1 MHELRRTTAAITVM
15 LATLSLGACSS
26 SESASDSAKA
36 KAKAP
41 IDRADWPA
49 EVPTAGLVKGLELPL
64 ESYLPSYA
72 DQVAVDTALRTLQ
85 TRCMSEYGLTIDLP
99 RPGANPPPHSNAVS
113 IERRYGLSDRAQAQ
127 QYGYGLPEEL
137 TRSLESVEEGLSGIE
152 VEVLTGRKKPE
163 SAPPKGAKGAKG
175 AKNSY
180 GNFGRVP
187 EPARA
192 EHNGKKLHEGGCA
205 GWANR
210 RLDVNEEDAGFVSV
224 LASTSLSESRPLK
237 PVEKAL
243 KSWSACM
250 KDKGRKAADP
260 FRAMEQG
267 YADGDGTTKNAIE
280 LALDDIDCKEQTRL
294 IEVWFEEESAV
305 QKRLIEENKD
315 QLAAV
320 KKRMGEVLAAAKA
333 VK

>member
-1 MHELRRTTAAITVM
+1 MHVLRRTSVAATVM
-15 LATLSLGACSS
+15 LAAISLGACSS
-26 SESASDSAKA
+26 SGSASDSAEA
-36 KAKAP
+36 KNKAP
-41 IDRADWPA
+41 VDQANWPA
-49 EVPTAGLVKGLELPL
+49 EVPTSGLVKGLELPL

-72 DQVAVDTALRTLQ
+72 DQVVVDTALRTLQ
-85 TRCMSEYGLTIDLP
+85 TRCMSEYGLTVDLP
-99 RPGANPPPHSNAVS
+99 RPGANPPPQSNAVS
-113 IERRYGLSDRAQAQ
+113 VERRYGLSDRAQAQ
-127 QYGYGLPEEL
+127 KYGYGLPKEL

-163 SAPPKGAKGAKG
+163 FAPPKGGKGSAG
-175 AKNSY
+175 H
-180 GNFGRVP
+180 FGGVP

-205 GWANR
+205 GWSKR
-210 RLDVNEEDAGFVSV
+210 RLKVNEEDAGFVSR

-260 FRAMEQG
+260 YRAMEQG

-294 IEVWFEEESAV
+294 IEVWFKEESAV

-315 QLAAV
+315 QLAAI
-320 KKRMGEVLAAAKA
+320 KKRMGEVLEAAKT

>member
-1 MHELRRTTAAITVM
+1 MHVLRRTTVATTVM
-15 LATLSLGACSS
+15 LAAISLGACSTS
-26 SESASDSAKA
+26 GPASDSAKE
-36 KAKAP
+36 KAP
-41 IDRADWPA
+41 IDQANWPA
-49 EVPTAGLVKGLELPL
+49 EKPTSGLVKGLELPL
-64 ESYLPSYA
+64 ESYLSSYA

-85 TRCMSEYGLTIDLP
+85 TRCMSEYGLTVDLP
-99 RPGANPPPHSNAVS
+99 RPGANPPPYSNAVS

-127 QYGYGLPEEL
+127 KYGYGLPKEL
-137 TRSLESVEEGLSGIE
+137 TRSLESAEEGLSDIE

-163 SAPPKGAKGAKG
+163 FAPPAGATGAKGADG
-175 AKNSY
+175 H
-180 GNFGRVP
+180 FGGVP

-205 GWANR
+205 GWSKR
-210 RLDVNEEDAGFVSV
+210 RLKVNEGDAGFVSG

-260 FRAMEQG
+260 YRAMEQG
-267 YADGDGTTKNAIE
+267 YADGNGDGTTKNAIE

-294 IEVWFEEESAV
+294 IEVWFKEESAV

-315 QLAAV
+315 QLAAI

>member
-1 MHELRRTTAAITVM
+1 MHVLRRTTVATTVM
-15 LATLSLGACSS
+15 LAAISLGACSS
-26 SESASDSAKA
+26 SGSASDSGAGSASGSAKDT
-36 KAKAP
+36 AP
-41 IDRADWPA
+41 IDRANWPA
-49 EVPTAGLVKGLELPL
+49 EVPTSGLVKGLELPL

-72 DQVAVDTALRTLQ
+72 DQVVVDTALRTLQ
-85 TRCMSEYGLTIDLP
+85 TRCMSEYGLTVDLP
-99 RPGANPPPHSNAVS
+99 RPGANPPPYSNAVS

-127 QYGYGLPEEL
+127 KYGYGLPKEL
-137 TRSLESVEEGLSGIE
+137 TRSLESVEGGLSGIE
-152 VEVLTGRKKPE
+152 VEVLTGRKKRE
-163 SAPPKGAKGAKG
+163 SAPPKGGTG
-175 AKNSY
+175 SV
-180 GNFGRVP
+180 GQFGTVP

-205 GWANR
+205 GWSKR
-210 RLDVNEEDAGFVSV
+210 RLKVNEGDAGFVSG
-224 LASTSLSESRPLK
+224 LASTSLSESRPSK
-237 PVEKAL
+237 PVEKAF

-250 KDKGRKAADP
+250 KEKGRKAADP
-260 FRAMEQG
+260 YRAMEQG

-294 IEVWFEEESAV
+294 IAVWFKEESAV

>member
-1 MHELRRTTAAITVM
+1 MFAVRALP
-15 LATLSLGACSS
+15 GAVTEETHVNQIEWPEEIPSS
-26 SESASDSAKA
+26 
-36 KAKAP
+36 
-41 IDRADWPA
+41 
-49 EVPTAGLVKGLELPL
+49 GLVKGLELPL
-64 ESYLPSYA
+64 ESYMVSYS
-72 DQVAVDTALRTLQ
+72 DQVAVDTALRILQ
-85 TRCMSEYGLTIDLP
+85 TRCMSEYGLTVDLP
-99 RPGANPPPHSNAVS
+99 RPGVNPPPHSNAVS

-127 QYGYGLPEEL
+127 KYGYGLPKEL
-137 TRSLESVEEGLSGIE
+137 SRSLESVEEGLSGIE

-163 SAPPKGAKGAKG
+163 FAPPKGAKDSDGH
-175 AKNSY
+175 
-180 GNFGRVP
+180 FGRVP

-205 GWANR
+205 GWSKR
-210 RLDVNEEDAGFVSV
+210 RLKVNEEDAGFVAG

-250 KDKGRKAADP
+250 KDKGRAAADP
-260 FRAMEQG
+260 YRAMEQG

-294 IEVWFEEESAV
+294 IEVWFKEESAI

-315 QLAAV
+315 QLAAI

-333 VK
+333 TK

>member
-1 MHELRRTTAAITVM
+1 MHVLRRTTVAATVM
-15 LATLSLGACSS
+15 LAAITLGACSS
-26 SESASDSAKA
+26 SGSASDAAKD
-36 KAKAP
+36 KAP
-41 IDRADWPA
+41 IDQANWPA
-49 EVPTAGLVKGLELPL
+49 EVPTSELVKGLELPL
-64 ESYLPSYA
+64 ETYLPPYA

-85 TRCMSEYGLTIDLP
+85 TRCMSEYGLTVDLP

-127 QYGYGLPEEL
+127 KYGYGLPKEL
-137 TRSLESVEEGLSGIE
+137 TRSLESVEQGLSDIE

-163 SAPPKGAKGAKG
+163 FAPPEGAKGSQG
-175 AKNSY
+175 H
-180 GNFGRVP
+180 FGGIP
-187 EPARA
+187 QPARA

-205 GWANR
+205 GWSKR
-210 RLDVNEEDAGFVSV
+210 RLKVNEEDAGFVSG

-237 PVEKAL
+237 PVQKAL

-250 KDKGRKAADP
+250 KDKGREAADP
-260 FRAMEQG
+260 YRAMEQG

-294 IEVWFEEESAV
+294 IEVWFQEESAV
-305 QKRLIEENKD
+305 QRRLIEENKG

>member
-1 MHELRRTTAAITVM
+1 MHVLRRTTVATTVM
-15 LATLSLGACSS
+15 LAAISLGACSS
-26 SESASDSAKA
+26 SGSASDAAKGGA
-36 KAKAP
+36 PKDKAP

-49 EVPTAGLVKGLELPL
+49 EVPTSGLVKGLELPL

-72 DQVAVDTALRTLQ
+72 DQVTVDTALRTLQ
-85 TRCMSEYGLTIDLP
+85 TRCMSEYGLTVDLP
-99 RPGANPPPHSNAVS
+99 RPGANPPPYSNAVS

-127 QYGYGLPEEL
+127 KYGYGLPKEL
-137 TRSLESVEEGLSGIE
+137 TRSLEPVEKGLSGIE
-152 VEVLTGRKKPE
+152 VEVLTGHKKPE
-163 SAPPKGAKGAKG
+163 SAPPGGGKGATGR
-175 AKNSY
+175 
-180 GNFGRVP
+180 FGGVP

-205 GWANR
+205 GWSKQ
-210 RLDVNEEDAGFVSV
+210 RLKVNEEDAGFVTG
-224 LASTSLSESRPLK
+224 LASASLSESRPLK

-250 KDKGRKAADP
+250 KGKGRKAADP
-260 FRAMEQG
+260 YRAMEQG

-280 LALDDIDCKEQTRL
+280 LALDDIDCKERTRL
-294 IEVWFEEESAV
+294 IEVWFKEESTV

-315 QLAAV
+315 PLAAV

>member
-1 MHELRRTTAAITVM
+1 MHVLRRTAVALTVM
-15 LATLSLGACSS
+15 LTAISLGACSS
-26 SESASDSAKA
+26 SGSASNSAKDR
-36 KAKAP
+36 AP
-41 IDRADWPA
+41 IDQTNWPA
-49 EVPTAGLVKGLELPL
+49 EVPTSGLVKGLELPL

-127 QYGYGLPEEL
+127 KYGYGLPKEL
-137 TRSLESVEEGLSGIE
+137 TRSLESVEDGLSGIE

-163 SAPPKGAKGAKG
+163 FAPPKGAKDSDGH
-175 AKNSY
+175 
-180 GNFGRVP
+180 FGRAP

-205 GWANR
+205 GWSKR
-210 RLDVNEEDAGFVSV
+210 RLKVNEEDAGFVSG

-243 KSWSACM
+243 QSWSACM

-260 FRAMEQG
+260 YRAMEQG

-294 IEVWFEEESAV
+294 IEVWFKKDSAV
-305 QKRLIEENKD
+305 QKRLIEENKN
-315 QLAAV
+315 QLAAI
-320 KKRMGEVLAAAKA
+320 KERMGEALAAAKA

>member
-1 MHELRRTTAAITVM
+1 MHVLRRTTVATTVM
-15 LATLSLGACSS
+15 LAAMSLGACSS
-26 SESASDSAKA
+26 SGSVSDSAKD
-36 KAKAP
+36 KIP
-41 IDRADWPA
+41 INRANWPA
-49 EVPTAGLVKGLELPL
+49 EVPASGLVKGLELPL

-85 TRCMSEYGLTIDLP
+85 TRCMAEYGLTVDLP

-127 QYGYGLPEEL
+127 KHGYGLPKEL
-137 TRSLESVEEGLSGIE
+137 TRSLESVEKGLSGIE

-163 SAPPKGAKGAKG
+163 FAPPRSAEGSEGH
-175 AKNSY
+175 
-180 GNFGRVP
+180 FGRVP

-192 EHNGKKLHEGGCA
+192 EHNRKKLHVGGCA
-205 GWANR
+205 GWSKR
-210 RLDVNEEDAGFVSV
+210 RLKVNEEDAGFVSR

-260 FRAMEQG
+260 YRAMEQG

-280 LALDDIDCKEQTRL
+280 LALDDIDCKKQTRL
-294 IEVWFEEESAV
+294 IEVWFQEESAI

-315 QLAAV
+315 QLAAL
-320 KKRMGEVLAAAKA
+320 KKRMSEALEAAKA